1 MAICGGKM
9 AVDLHWWP
17 FASSWLALM
26 ASLREPLKPVD
37 SLAQHNYKCMNGDD
51 SLISNGTI
59 IPFLKLFRV
68 APQQL
73 NTCID
78 TTTSAQKRAAGTYCK
93 SHLILYYMKPNSVV
107 RCCAPFYPHSNP
119 TLTPKKFN
127 WLTEH
132 GYFILYL
139 TNNITISIK
148 RVMFQK
154 ILKVP

>member
-37 SLAQHNYKCMNGDD
+37 SLAQHNYKCVNGDD
-51 SLISNGTI
+51 LHVHSLISNGTI

-68 APQQL
+68 APPQL

-78 TTTSAQKRAAGTYCK
+78 TTTSAHKGLFTAGTYCK
-93 SHLILYYMKPNSVV
+93 SHLILYDIKPNSFV
-107 RCCAPFYPHSNP
+107 RCCAQFYPHSNP
-119 TLTPKKFN
+119 TLTPKKFH
-127 WLTEH
+127 WLNMSTLFYIWLEMLQ
-132 GYFILYL
+132 YQL
-139 TNNITISIK
+139 
-148 RVMFQK
+148 RE
-154 ILKVP
+154 